1 MIKGKINSI
10 KNLFLLKIYIITMK
24 RLISVIILLLLI
36 TSCDDGNLTVDVIDF
51 SEGPVVKCSDKDVFY
66 KIKDSEMLFIEI
78 PDATFEQ
85 NQTLDGVPIELS
97 INTTNKVTYRKY
109 LSTVSPSNIC
119 GNAPDASPNLVEQWK
134 ASDGIIQITATAI
147 KTTNATTNATEITGY
162 RYYIELKN
170 ITFQKPSGPQLEETL
185 LFGNY
190 TTSFSPLAFDF
201 DDQVA
206 KSTCSLSDNRIFNFN
221 GSEVFFLDVGSNYA
235 TLFANAVTTTP
246 RTAIINTTNKLTYR
260 LYNNAIT
267 NAFFCTT
274 TSPTT
279 PILSQEWNAVTGVE
293 AVSGII
299 EVSTTTL
306 GNGFQHTIHF
316 KKVTLKKENS
326 DFTLGDD
333 YIFGSFVTNP

>member
-10 KNLFLLKIYIITMK
+10 KNLFLLKTYSIPMK
-24 RLISVIILLLLI
+24 RIISILSLLLFL
-36 TSCDDGNLTVDVIDF
+36 TACDDGNLTVDVIDF
-51 SEGPVVKCSDKDVFY
+51 SEVTAQKCSTKDVIY
-66 KIKDSEMLFIEI
+66 KIKDREMLLLEI
-78 PDATFEQ
+78 PASTFVE
-85 NQTLDGVPIELS
+85 NQTLDGEPIELV
-97 INTTNKVTYRKY
+97 INATNKVTYRKY
-109 LSTVSPSNIC
+109 NGTVSVNNIC
-119 GNAPDASPNLVEQWK
+119 PTIPDATPNVTEQWI

-147 KTTNATTNATEITGY
+147 KTTDAITNATEITGY
-162 RYYIELKN
+162 KYYIVLKN
-170 ITFQKPSGPQLEETL
+170 VTFQKPSGPQSYETFI
-185 LFGNY
+185 FGNY
-190 TTSFSPLAFDF
+190 STSFSPLAFDF

-279 PILSQEWNAVTGVE
+279 PILSQEWNAVTGVD